1 MFSVK
6 ISLNTPPFT
15 FGQLFLPN
23 APGRKG
29 YGGLRMQATASQEYP
44 DATRYVEVSF
54 LNIQCT
60 AVPVAKYVH

>member
-23 APGRKG
+23 TPGRKG
-29 YGGLRMQATASQEYP
+29 YGGLRMKATASQEYP
-44 DATRYVEVSF
+44 NATRYVSHF
-54 LNIQCT
+54 
-60 AVPVAKYVH
+60 